1 MSPFMTHINIKKNKI
16 YNYTHFCRLFLKV
29 KLTNDLFEKRLCPTP
44 LPLVDDVAGLAESIV
59 VLLFHRLAN
68 EEDIFPV
75 RGNGDALGLDESLL
89 GDSLNRELLL
99 PLKKI

>member
-1 MSPFMTHINIKKNKI
+1 MTRINISKNKTKI
-16 YNYTHFCRLFLKV
+16 QSYFCRLCLNV

-44 LPLVDDVAGLAESIV
+44 PLLVDEVAGLAESIV
-59 VLLFHRLAN
+59 VLLFHRFAN
-68 EEDIFPV
+68 EAVIFPV

-99 PLKKI
+99 PLKKT